1 MATNINGFF
10 PGELHPDTT
19 IGGCIDVFENAW
31 PNPQRTIEMVE
42 NEITNTEKSK
52 LYWQRAETIGSG
64 AFQDARSNEILGV
77 TYFANLYNNPIMQNV
92 HNQFNMLLL
101 AATTPYAQRY
111 NIQENFWHEPYSLLK
126 YNTGQQYREHYDGGT
141 SIGRCISALVYL
153 NNNYDGGEIEFI
165 NFGVKIKPEPGML
178 ILFPSNYA
186 YRHVAHEVTNGTKY
200 NLVTWIRDRE
210 MAL

>member
-1 MATNINGFF
+1 MATSINGFF

-31 PNPQRTIEMVE
+31 PNPKKTIEMVE
-42 NEITNTEKSK
+42 NEILNKENSK
-52 LYWQRAETIGSG
+52 LYWQRAETIGDG
-64 AFQDARSNEILGV
+64 AFQEARSNEMLGV
-77 TYFANLYNNPIMQNV
+77 TYFANLYNNPVMQNI

-101 AATTPYAQRY
+101 AATIPYARRY

-126 YNTGQQYREHYDGGT
+126 YNENQSYREHYDGGT
-141 SIGRCISALVYL
+141 GVGRAVSALVYL
-153 NNNYDGGEIEFI
+153 NNDYEGGEIEFV
-165 NFGVKIKPEPGML
+165 NFGVKVKPEPGML

-186 YRHVAHEVTNGTKY
+186 YRHIAHTVTRGVKY

-210 MAL
+210 T